1 MLSEETSGA
10 FFVSVCATFA
20 TPNVLFTFMKITY
33 FGHSCFEISGTDTRV
48 LFDPFIRHNPAAAHI
63 DVSSLKPTHIVL
75 SHGHGDHVADAAE
88 IANQSGAML
97 IANFEVA
104 TWFGNQ
110 GVKNTLGMNT
120 GGKFTAGNLSV
131 SLTTALH
138 SSSMPDGSY
147 GGSPNGV
154 IITVDGQTAYF
165 AGDTD
170 VFSDMK
176 LISDSCKPAF
186 AFLPVG
192 DLFTMGIDRAAMAA
206 EIMGM
211 KKVIGMHF
219 DTFPPIAIDHA
230 AAKEHFANKGIE
242 LILMKIGETIEL

>member
-1 MLSEETSGA
+1 
-10 FFVSVCATFA
+10 
-20 TPNVLFTFMKITY
+20 MKITFY
-33 FGHSCFEISGTDTRV
+33 GHSCFEASAGDTKV

-63 DVSSLKPTHIVL
+63 DVASLKPTHIVL

-147 GGSPNGV
+147 GGSPNGIV
-154 IITVDGQTAYF
+154 LTIEGQTAYF

-176 LISDSCKPAF
+176 LIADFYKPAF

-192 DLFTMGIDRAAMAA
+192 DLFTMGIDRAAWAA
-206 EIMGM
+206 EMMGL

-230 AAKEHFANKGIE
+230 AAKAHFASKGIE
-242 LILMKIGETIEL
+242 LILMKIGESIEM